1 MRYFL
6 LTFFLL
12 LVSFPVLAADGETT
26 GYFGAL
32 WDFIDW
38 VYEALDNIKQ
48 TVLDYLGELG
58 KIVLLY
64 YFEVK
69 LGAIQ
74 FIWSVAEPLIDSLN
88 LTDVISSLFSGLS
101 QDMQAFISELRIGE
115 GVNLLLSAYL
125 TKMILRMT
133 GW

>member
-1 MRYFL
+1 
-6 LTFFLL
+6 
-12 LVSFPVLAADGETT
+12 VLAADGETT